1 MIMNEE
7 SPPYGGQGTQ
17 GMFWKA
23 DKKRDIDRIIENL
36 ADHVKSQW
44 NWEIPLVIRIE
55 PYQNPRSL
63 NQNALF
69 HVWVRQMVNHF
80 KPKMPELTED
90 EMKNV
95 CKLRFLGTEDVK
107 VGKKVLTG
115 QLKETSKLKKGEM
128 YFFMEEVY
136 QWCLGLGLQLDTPAD
151 SEFMKI
157 RKSQA

>member
-1 MIMNEE
+1 MNEE

-23 DKKRDIDRIIENL
+23 DKKRDVDRIVENL
-36 ADHVKSQW
+36 VGHIKTEW
-44 NWEIPLVIRIE
+44 NWETPLVIRIE

-69 HVWVRQMVNHF
+69 HVWVRQMVKHF

>member
-1 MIMNEE
+1 
-7 SPPYGGQGTQ
+7 
-17 GMFWKA
+17 MFWKA

-36 ADHVKSQW
+36 VDHVKSQW

>member
-1 MIMNEE
+1 
-7 SPPYGGQGTQ
+7 
-17 GMFWKA
+17 MFWKA